1 MHYTHLFRSLIG
13 LLFSLFW
20 FKRTEFL
27 LYWKILIYGF
37 FSIFVTFFLKAEDQ
51 LLDSPNRVAY
61 SASNPAKVYVIPVQE
76 EIGEPNLYILRF
88 AIKQAIDND
97 IDLLVLDMNTPG
109 GRLDVTLEM
118 MTLLDK
124 FEGSTYTFIN
134 PDAISA
140 GAYIAAATEKIF
152 MSPKGTI
159 GAAAVIQGT
168 GQDVNET
175 LKLKIDSYLKARVR
189 NLSEERRY
197 RADVVRAMM
206 DEGFSLAIGEEVLK
220 EEGELLTLTAKEAV
234 ALYGEPK
241 EPLLADGIYDSVEDL
256 LTDQYGK
263 DQYEITAFTFN
274 WAQQVAIFLKRLS
287 TVLIGIGILG
297 LFVEF
302 KTPSFGIFGIGGLIC
317 LLVVFASNYVAGL
330 AGAEPILFFAL
341 GIVLIGVELFV
352 FPGLFISG
360 LIGLLLLLGSL
371 VWSLADIWP
380 QSGGSFDWMVFT
392 EPLIQ
397 ILIGLL
403 IALAGMLL
411 LSRIL
416 PKTWVWEKLILSE
429 AVGNNQPVKSYPMS
443 QSITLLGKT
452 GVALTP
458 LLPSGR
464 VTIEGKSYDA
474 TAPFSSIRKGD
485 PIVVT
490 EEQGFSLVV
499 TKQKAG

>member
-1 MHYTHLFRSLIG
+1 MHYTYLFPPLLDFLTPFFPSKRLP
-13 LLFSLFW
+13 LLFYKGILLSVLLSLLPGY
-20 FKRTEFL
+20 L
-27 LYWKILIYGF
+27 LQ
-37 FSIFVTFFLKAEDQ
+37 AEDQ
-51 LLDSPNRVAY
+51 PLNAPTQMIPSVSTPT
-61 SASNPAKVYVIPVQE
+61 KVYVIPIKE

-88 AIKQAIDND
+88 AIKQAIEND

-124 FEGSTYTFIN
+124 FEGSTYTYIN

-140 GAYIAAATEKIF
+140 GAYIAVATEKIF

-206 DEGFSLAIGEEVLK
+206 DEGFSLAIGEKVLK

-241 EPLLADGIYDSVEDL
+241 EPLLADGLYESIEEL
-256 LTDQYGK
+256 LINQYGK
-263 DQYEITAFTFN
+263 DQYEITAFNFN

-287 TVLIGIGILG
+287 TILIGVGLLG

-302 KTPSFGIFGIGGLIC
+302 KTPGFGIFGIGGLIC

-330 AGAEPILFFAL
+330 AGTEPILFFAL
-341 GIVLIGVELFV
+341 GLVLIGVELFV
-352 FPGLFISG
+352 FPGLLIFG

-371 VWSLADIWP
+371 IWSLADIWP
-380 QSGGSFDWMVFT
+380 QNGGSFDWMVFA
-392 EPLIQ
+392 EPMVQ

-403 IALAGMLL
+403 IALSGMLI
-411 LSRIL
+411 LSKIL
-416 PKTWVWEKLILSE
+416 PKTWIWEKLILSE
-429 AVGNNQPVKSYPMS
+429 AVGTIQPAKSYPIS
-443 QSITLLGKT
+443 KSFSLLGKK

-464 VTIEGKSYDA
+464 VDIEGRSYEA

-485 PIVVT
+485 AVVVT

-499 TKQKAG
+499 MKHSSH

>member
-1 MHYTHLFRSLIG
+1 MHYNRRFQSHFDLLIRFFYLKETRLSVYKRLLFFI
-13 LLFSLFW
+13 LLFSLLGVAI
-20 FKRTEFL
+20 EAADL
-27 LYWKILIYGF
+27 
-37 FSIFVTFFLKAEDQ
+37 SI
-51 LLDSPNRVAY
+51 DSPPET
-61 SASNPAKVYVIPVQE
+61 NPLPFKSTKVYVIPIQE

-88 AIKQAIDND
+88 AIKQAIEND
-97 IDLLVLDMNTPG
+97 IDLLILDMNTPG

-140 GAYIAAATEKIF
+140 GAYIATATEKIF

-168 GQDVNET
+168 GQDINET

-189 NLSEERRY
+189 NLSEQRRY

-206 DEGFSLAIGEEVLK
+206 DEEFSLVIEEEVVK
-220 EEGELLTLTAKEAV
+220 EEGELLTLTAREAV
-234 ALYGEPK
+234 ATYGQPR
-241 EPLLADGIYDSVEDL
+241 EPLLADGIYESVDQL
-256 LTDQYGK
+256 LSDQYGE

-274 WAQQVAIFLKRLS
+274 WAQKVAIFLKRL
-287 TVLIGIGILG
+287 TTILIGIGLLG

-302 KTPSFGIFGIGGLIC
+302 KTPGFGVFGIGGLIC

-341 GIVLIGVELFV
+341 GLLLIGIELFV
-352 FPGLFISG
+352 FPGILIFG
-360 LIGLLLLLGSL
+360 FIGLLLSFGSL

-380 QSGGSFDWMVFT
+380 QNSGVFDWMVFA
-392 EPLIQ
+392 EPLFQ
-397 ILIGLL
+397 ILVGLS
-403 IALAGMLL
+403 IALAGILI
-411 LSRIL
+411 LSKLL
-416 PKTWVWEKLILSE
+416 PKTWIWEKLILS
-429 AVGNNQPVKSYPMS
+429 ATAGNNPPKEAHSTTNSLGV
-443 QSITLLGKT
+443 LGKE

-464 VTIEGKSYDA
+464 VEIEGKSYDA

-490 EEQGFSLVV
+490 AEQGFSLVV
-499 TKQKAG
+499 EKQASH